1 MVNDSHDGLE
11 YSQRVI
17 STRRNDWFADTTA
30 CGATTL
36 ATPARELIAPR
47 KVRKG
52 RERDVIGSPVGKS
65 SLSYP
70 GGPEVGG

>member
-17 STRRNDWFADTTA
+17 STHRNDWFADTTA

-47 KVRKG
+47 KVGKG
-52 RERDVIGSPVGKS
+52 RERDVIEWLV
-65 SLSYP
+65 LSRW
-70 GGPEVGG
+70 GLSQGIFLHK